1 MAARQEATS
10 GEPRVARSS
19 RCRLEQRLRRRLERL
34 SETLDGAEVAER
46 GMDLVKEIREV
57 HALLRSLEEQAGQT
71 AQSGKSGASG
81 KPGDAAGR
89 PGAGRETIVVVWA
102 DAPCG
107 PGPDAG
113 RGTA

>member
-1 MAARQEATS
+1 MGARQEATS
-10 GEPRVARSS
+10 GTPRVARSS

-71 AQSGKSGASG
+71 AQPG

-89 PGAGRETIVVVWA
+89 PGGGRETIVVVWA

-107 PGPDAG
+107 PGPDTG
-113 RGTA
+113 RDTA

>member
-1 MAARQEATS
+1 MAARQDAAS
-10 GEPRVARSS
+10 GTPRVTRSS

-71 AQSGKSGASG
+71 AQSGKSG

-89 PGAGRETIVVVWA
+89 PGGGRETIVVVWA